1 MMRRSVGRVVDGLV
15 TRRNVH
21 RVTANSRLFTSG
33 VADTTLDREGI
44 CSVSSTVQVKN
55 ARSPPPP
62 PPEPKFS
69 CVSTRTVTPR
79 RAYVGSHAPEPPD
92 PLTCCGSGCAD
103 CVWIVYGTELMHY
116 YSDKPIEEAL
126 RMIDEQIA
134 DVCMREYVK
143 SEVRAKARHR
153 MPF

>member
-1 MMRRSVGRVVDGLV
+1 MK
-15 TRRNVH
+15 
-21 RVTANSRLFTSG
+21 
-33 VADTTLDREGI
+33 DTTLDREGI